1 MGELRTG
8 DEQSTGMRIGITL
21 GALAIVVAIG
31 VIDRITGPYL
41 GLSPFYVVPVLFVAW
56 YEGRAAG
63 WLIALACSAAGL
75 VADLTLPAHHGTLVP
90 YWNAA
95 MRLVVLGSMAELL
108 IRLEAALRR
117 ERELAARERAAAD
130 RLRQLDQLKDTF
142 LQTAAHDL
150 RNPLGGIMGSA
161 LTLSR
166 DDGTVSAEDR
176 RLLIAGIVAMSRKMA
191 RLVDDLLDV
200 ERFKQGAV
208 ELSRVPTDVGDLV
221 RQLAAGWEGPHH
233 SLVVDAEPVVVSVDP
248 VAVERIVENLLA
260 NAARHTPS
268 GTPIWV
274 RVEEHEGALVTV
286 EDAGPGIPEGLR
298 SQVFGPFARG
308 ADPGMGGVGVGLY
321 LVGRLAS
328 LQGGRAWVEERPGGG
343 ASFKV
348 HLPGEATVDRR
359 VDLRPSA

>member
-1 MGELRTG
+1 
-8 DEQSTGMRIGITL
+8 MRIGITL
-21 GALAIVVAIG
+21 CALAIVVAIG
-31 VIDRITGPYL
+31 VVDRVTGPYV
-41 GLSPFYVVPVLFVAW
+41 GLSPFYVMPVLFVAW

-63 WLIALACSAAGL
+63 WLIALACAAAGL
-75 VADLTLPAHHGTLVP
+75 VADLTLPAHHGSLVP

-95 MRLVVLGSMAELL
+95 MRLVVLASMAELL

-161 LTLSR
+161 LTLAREDAS
-166 DDGTVSAEDR
+166 VSPEDR
-176 RLLIAGIVAMSRKMA
+176 RLLIGSIVAMSRKMA
-191 RLVDDLLDV
+191 RLVDDLLDI

-208 ELSRVPTDVGDLV
+208 ELSRVPTDVGVLV
-221 RQLAAGWEGPHH
+221 QRLAASWDVSHH
-233 SLVVDAEPVVVSVDP
+233 PLVVDAESVMATVDP
-248 VAVERIVENLLA
+248 VAVERIVENLLV
-260 NAARHTPS
+260 NAARHTPP

-274 RVEEHEGALVTV
+274 RVEECDGALVTV

-328 LQGGRAWVEERPGGG
+328 LQGGHAWVEERDGGG

-348 HLPGEATVDRR
+348 LLPAAAEAAP